1 MIGAIIGDIAGSK
14 YEFNNIKHNNFDLFT
29 QGCRYT
35 DDTVCTLAVAKA
47 LLDCKGD
54 YIDLQQRVI
63 DNFRQLCFK
72 HSECGYGR
80 RFLKWLKEGCPQP
93 YESFGNGA
101 AMRISPVSYV
111 ATNIDQVK
119 TLSYKV
125 TSITHNSEQ
134 GLKAAECVAICI
146 FMANKGFS
154 KTEIKKYVQEN
165 YYNLD
170 FDLDQLRQDY
180 TFDVSCNGSVP
191 QAIFCFLKSKSFEDA
206 IKLAISI
213 GGDSDTIACIAGSI
227 AQGYYNVPNFTISR
241 ALSYLPDDLKQIYQ
255 DFTQT
260 FIKPTR

>member
-14 YEFNNIKHNNFDLFT
+14 YEFNNIKHTNFDLFD
-29 QGCRYT
+29 QGCKFT
-35 DDTVCTLAVAKA
+35 DDTVCTLAIAKA

-63 DNFRQLCFK
+63 DNFRQLCIR
-72 HSECGYGR
+72 HQSCGFGR
-80 RFLKWLKEGCPQP
+80 RFMKWLKEGSLQP

-101 AMRISPVSYV
+101 AMRVSPVSYV
-111 ATNIDQVK
+111 AENIDQVK
-119 TLSYKV
+119 ALSYKV

-146 FMANKGFS
+146 FMANRGFS

-170 FDLDQLRQDY
+170 FDIETLRQTY
-180 TFDVSCNGSVP
+180 TFDVSCENSVP
-191 QAIFCFLKSKSFEDA
+191 QAIYCFLKGKSFDQT

-227 AQGYYNVPNFTISR
+227 AQGYYGVPNFTKAR
-241 ALSYLPDDLKQIYQ
+241 AIGYLTDDLKSIYDEFVQ
-255 DFTQT
+255 KFNVVD
-260 FIKPTR
+260 